1 MNERVIFL
9 DIDGILNYTLWYYDD
24 RNPGN
29 LNGEEGDIDPL
40 CVKRINLLCEKTGAK
55 IVVSSDWRIATNWQN
70 RLERAGLENIID
82 KTPITVFGQYGKTYH
97 FSRGEEIDMWLQW
110 HPEVSNYVIIDDRED
125 MMEHQLNHFVKV
137 NPYRGFTDEDMEKA
151 LIILDK

>member
-1 MNERVIFL
+1 MTV
-9 DIDGILNYTLWYYDD
+9 DGVLNYTLWYYDD

-110 HPEVSNYVIIDDRED
+110 HPEVKNYVIVDDRED
-125 MMEHQLNHFVKV
+125 MMEHQLDHFVKV